1 MVMNQEVREYLRNH
15 PKWYVTLSRYP
26 ESYYDLINEIEKQKH
41 STFLEKLDKV
51 SLFIQM
57 LEMLK

>member
-1 MVMNQEVREYLRNH
+1 MNQEVLYYLRSH
-15 PKWYVTLSRYP
+15 PHWYITLSRYP
-26 ESYYDLINEIEKQKH
+26 ESYYDLLNEIEGQKH
-41 STFLEKLDKV
+41 SSFVDKLDKV

>member
-1 MVMNQEVREYLRNH
+1 MVVNQEMINYLRNH
-15 PKWYVTLSRYP
+15 PHWYITLSRYP
-26 ESYYDLINEIEKQKH
+26 ESYYDLINEIESQKH
-41 STFLEKLDKV
+41 TTFQDKLDRV

>member
-1 MVMNQEVREYLRNH
+1 MVMNEEIIQYLRNH
-15 PKWYVTLSRYP
+15 PHWYINLSRYP
-26 ESYYDLINEIEKQKH
+26 ESYYDLISEIEGQKH
-41 STFLEKLDKV
+41 STFADKLDKV

>member
-1 MVMNQEVREYLRNH
+1 MVMNQEIIEYLRNH
-15 PKWYVTLSRYP
+15 PHWYITLSRYP
-26 ESYYDLINEIEKQKH
+26 ESYYDLMNEIESQKH
-41 STFLEKLDKV
+41 SSFLDKLDKV

>member
-1 MVMNQEVREYLRNH
+1 MVMNQEMLQYLRNH
-15 PKWYVTLSRYP
+15 PHWYITLSRYP
-26 ESYYDLINEIEKQKH
+26 ESYYDLINEIESQKH
-41 STFLEKLDKV
+41 STFSDKLDKV